1 VGKTIVISDLM
12 LFLMSDISMLQVTE
26 VLGRKTAREI
36 AEQTKINDLGGI
48 GNLENVRNPIGPAR
62 QYIMQNQ

>member
-1 VGKTIVISDLM
+1 
-12 LFLMSDISMLQVTE
+12 MLQVTE

-48 GNLENVRNPIGPAR
+48 GNMENVRNPIGPAR
-62 QYIMQNQ
+62 QYLMQNQ